1 LQYEQVGAE
10 PPLSAKTLI
19 EREYPHAPL
28 IGVGALILDHDR
40 IVLARRGKE
49 PSCGE
54 WSIPGGL
61 VHLGETLQEAVAREA
76 LEETGLQ
83 VEPQHL
89 VELLERIFPDEN
101 GRVRYHYV
109 LADFSCKVVGGNLKA
124 GSDASEVAWAE
135 GSRLEDFNLAPIT
148 LKVIRK
154 AMEMR

>member
-1 LQYEQVGAE
+1 LARETVV
-10 PPLSAKTLI
+10 K
-19 EREYPHAPL
+19 REYPDTPL
-28 IGVGALILDHDR
+28 IGVGALIVDGDR

-76 LEETGLQ
+76 LEETGLR
-83 VEPQHL
+83 VEPQRL
-89 VELLERIFPDEN
+89 VELLERIFPGEN
-101 GRVRYHYV
+101 GRIQYHYV
-109 LADFSCKVVGGNLKA
+109 LADFLCKVVGGSLKA

-135 GSRLEDFNLAPIT
+135 ASGLEDFNLAPIT

-154 AMEMR
+154 ALDMT

>member
-1 LQYEQVGAE
+1 MARETFV
-10 PPLSAKTLI
+10 K
-19 EREYPHAPL
+19 REYPDAPL
-28 IGVGALILDHDR
+28 IGVGALILDGDR

-61 VHLGETLQEAVAREA
+61 VHLGETLQEAVTREA

-83 VEPQHL
+83 VEPQRL

-101 GRVRYHYV
+101 GRIRYHYV
-109 LADFSCKVVGGNLKA
+109 LADFSCKVVGGSLKA

-135 GSRLEDFNLAPIT
+135 ASGLEDFNLAPIT

-154 AMEMR
+154 ALDMT

>member
-1 LQYEQVGAE
+1 LAAE
-10 PPLSAKTLI
+10 TPI

-28 IGVGALILDHDR
+28 IGVGALILDGDR

-61 VHLGETLQEAVAREA
+61 VHLGETLQEAVVREA
-76 LEETGLQ
+76 MEETGLQ

-89 VELLERIFPDEN
+89 IELLERIFPDEN
-101 GRVRYHYV
+101 GRIQYHYV
-109 LADFSCKVVGGNLKA
+109 LADFSCKVVGGKLEA
-124 GSDASEVAWAE
+124 GSDASEVMWADAC
-135 GSRLEDFNLAPIT
+135 RLEDFNLAPIT

-154 AMEMR
+154 ALKLKHELYGNPAG

>member
-1 LQYEQVGAE
+1 MARETFV
-10 PPLSAKTLI
+10 K
-19 EREYPHAPL
+19 REYPPAPL
-28 IGVGALILDHDR
+28 IGVGALILDDDR

-61 VHLGETLQEAVAREA
+61 VHLGETLQEAVVREA
-76 LEETGLQ
+76 FEETGLE
-83 VEPQHL
+83 VEPQDL

-101 GRVRYHYV
+101 GRIRYHYV
-109 LADFSCKVVGGNLKA
+109 LADFSCKVVGGSLKA

-135 GSRLEDFNLAPIT
+135 ASRLEDFNLAPIT

-154 AMEMR
+154 ALDMT